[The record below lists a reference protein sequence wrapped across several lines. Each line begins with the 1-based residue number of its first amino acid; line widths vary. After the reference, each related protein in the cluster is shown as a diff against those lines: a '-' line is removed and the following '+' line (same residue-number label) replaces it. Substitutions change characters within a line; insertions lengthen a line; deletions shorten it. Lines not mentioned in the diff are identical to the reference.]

1 MPWKKAS
8 QRLYKGPL
16 RKEFLEDF
24 VVDNVVKLLSEKQTC
39 DKMISA
45 LMQKQE
51 DIITDNADL
60 QRLTKEYKTT
70 ELQIS
75 NIMVAIEN
83 GGTSATVMNRMR
95 ELEQKKK
102 ELEKAITIQKSQTA
116 DRVTE
121 KEMRAFY
128 QEALKLE
135 ANLLINVLI
144 KQITLYDDKMII
156 TYNSPIKEGP
166 DGSRDFSFYQK
177 TLNMPYKGQKI
188 KIEVTFAV

>member
-1 MPWKKAS
+1 
-8 QRLYKGPL
+8 
-16 RKEFLEDF
+16 
-24 VVDNVVKLLSEKQTC
+24 
-39 DKMISA
+39 MISA

-121 KEMRAFY
+121 KGMRAFY

-166 DGSRDFSFYQK
+166 DESRDFSFYQK
-177 TLNMPYKGQKI
+177 TLNMPYKWQKI
-188 KIEVTFAV
+188 KIEVTFAF